1 MWSALKFHIC
11 VCVCLCLYVCVY
23 LCVCI
28 CAYPCVYVYV
38 CVHVC
43 VYLCGGQGLL
53 FHQWSACPG
62 LPSHPLVSLQSH
74 EGGSVGAPLS
84 LHRSRDGITVPSVV
98 FAQSKDIICDFWL
111 TRLLFSWPGKNKL
124 PLGCSFVSSH
134 WWLTSSAHVWDT
146 KQRENSGYTWLCHSS
161 GPEFPSQPTFS
172 LQH

>member
-1 MWSALKFHIC
+1 MSVKEMDCLKAGTCQSHISPQLGGPPGASNLYLPVPWLPMWSALKFHIC

-98 FAQSKDIICDFWL
+98 FAQSKDIICDF
-111 TRLLFSWPGKNKL
+111 
-124 PLGCSFVSSH
+124 
-134 WWLTSSAHVWDT
+134 
-146 KQRENSGYTWLCHSS
+146 
-161 GPEFPSQPTFS
+161 
-172 LQH
+172 